1 MANNACLSLN
11 FQEPS
16 NVALFDQAFVNA
28 LLQDPVRALRDAGIE
43 ATEELLDA
51 LKQVD
56 LASLVATVEAFETGL
71 RLKQV

>member
-11 FQEPS
+11 FQEAS

-28 LLQDPVRALRDAGIE
+28 LLQDPVRALREAGIE

-71 RLKQV
+71 RLKQA

>member
-1 MANNACLSLN
+1 MASSASLSLN
-11 FQEPS
+11 FQAAS

-56 LASLVATVEAFETGL
+56 LASLGATVEAFETGL
-71 RLKQV
+71 RLKQL

>member
-1 MANNACLSLN
+1 MASSASLSLN
-11 FQEPS
+11 FQEAS

-56 LASLVATVEAFETGL
+56 LASLGATVEAFETGL
-71 RLKQV
+71 RLKQL

>member
-1 MANNACLSLN
+1 MASSASLSLN
-11 FQEPS
+11 YQEAS

-56 LASLVATVEAFETGL
+56 LASLGATVEAFETGL
-71 RLKQV
+71 RLKQL

>member
-1 MANNACLSLN
+1 MASSASLSLN
-11 FQEPS
+11 FQEAS

-56 LASLVATVEAFETGL
+56 LASLGATVEAFETGL